1 MKKLLTITL
10 AILLIITLLILT
22 GCSNEKKSEDTKKTS
37 SNKKI
42 EFFEGTKIPTPES
55 VLGYEKPFVHND
67 LLDSDGTFYGGYSES
82 GMDGYNSKVKSSDYD
97 TYSKVIVE
105 NNFTLKNTSKD
116 DDANIYE
123 YTDGTSTVE
132 LRITDKAFEITITK

>member
-1 MKKLLTITL
+1 
-10 AILLIITLLILT
+10 
-22 GCSNEKKSEDTKKTS
+22 
-37 SNKKI
+37 
-42 EFFEGTKIPTPES
+42 
-55 VLGYEKPFVHND
+55 
-67 LLDSDGTFYGGYSES
+67 
-82 GMDGYNSKVKSSDYD
+82 MDGYNSKVKSSDYD
-97 TYSKVIVE
+97 TYSKVLVE